1 MLEPDSKIICSFI
14 RSLLS
19 KHPCWA
25 SPLSEVFGHCRWDG
39 RNLGLPEHLWCGWGR
54 GVLSRGHLLPVCRTE
69 ACVQCRAVLFC
80 QRPVCLGSGA
90 LCACLPRA
98 PDTGSVLENETSS
111 TCPDPAVLCRLTGDL
126 TGSTSRSFGS
136 SFLCQLHKRS
146 QATER
151 PRKDKPHRDVSQAAG
166 SLCGDTILFPLHQM
180 SAWQPLHSSW
190 WLCAFFH
197 FSLES
202 PPVQDVLSFTF
213 EKAEPL
219 RRAWVTSSRPTAVGR
234 PQSFASGSLSLA
246 RGGSDPLCCHSSHGP
261 AAGWLEPP
269 PAWGEASCYF
279 TLTTYLL
286 KTHGFTCGEND
297 LQPSSWIPKPQKK
310 KRN

>member
-1 MLEPDSKIICSFI
+1 M
-14 RSLLS
+14 
-19 KHPCWA
+19 
-25 SPLSEVFGHCRWDG
+25 
-39 RNLGLPEHLWCGWGR
+39 
-54 GVLSRGHLLPVCRTE
+54 LSRGHLLPVCRTE

-180 SAWQPLHSSW
+180 SAWQPLHSS
-190 WLCAFFH
+190 
-197 FSLES
+197 
-202 PPVQDVLSFTF
+202 
-213 EKAEPL
+213 
-219 RRAWVTSSRPTAVGR
+219 
-234 PQSFASGSLSLA
+234 
-246 RGGSDPLCCHSSHGP
+246 
-261 AAGWLEPP
+261 
-269 PAWGEASCYF
+269 
-279 TLTTYLL
+279 
-286 KTHGFTCGEND
+286 
-297 LQPSSWIPKPQKK
+297 
-310 KRN
+310 